1 MVFESFHEQGFIIH
15 MIFLFGALTLFYLI
29 NGVYYFWGIQRLSIR
44 MKGVNQV
51 DIRKHPFVSIIVP
64 ARNEVNTITRCLNC
78 LMKQDYPGDR
88 FEIIPVNDASKDGTL
103 EVIVAAAGSDSRIR
117 PVHILSEERA
127 QKGKIHAIDQGIQKA
142 RGEIIIT
149 TDADVWMGP
158 HWINSMVHA
167 FSDRTG
173 LIMGITLEEFSGD
186 FIHAFQALDGAGIRV
201 IAAAL
206 AEMNNPIT
214 CQGSNLAFRRE
225 VYFQVRESVL
235 TLGITF
241 GNREWLMQEIDIATD
256 WEIHPQLDPDSFA
269 YTTSTDTW
277 SALIN
282 QRSRWAS
289 TGKNYTKFSVRVYLY
304 TIYFTLFSFIL
315 GFFILT
321 PNLIGL
327 QWVIKLCVDLSVA
340 LAVVRVLQQQKLLFA
355 FPLVFILQ
363 PLMVVIT
370 AFMGTFGL
378 YRWK

>member
-1 MVFESFHEQGFIIH
+1 
-15 MIFLFGALTLFYLI
+15 MIYLFGALTLFYLI
-29 NGVYYFWGIQRLSIR
+29 NGMYYFWGIRRLSIR
-44 MKGVNQV
+44 MKGVNQK
-51 DIRKHPFVSIIVP
+51 DIRKYPFVSIIVP

-117 PVHILSEERA
+117 PIHILPEERA
-127 QKGKIHAIDQGIQKA
+127 QKGKINAIDQGIQKS

-149 TDADVWMGP
+149 TDADVWMGS
-158 HWINSMVHA
+158 HWIKSMVHA

-186 FIHAFQALDGAGIRV
+186 SIHAFQALDGAGIRV

-225 VYFQVRESVL
+225 AYFEVRESVL

-256 WEIHPQLDPDSFA
+256 WEIHPLLVPESLV

-304 TIYFTLFSFIL
+304 MIYFTLFGFIL
-315 GFFILT
+315 GLFLLT
-321 PNLIGL
+321 PNVIGL

-363 PLMVVIT
+363 PLMVIIT